1 MSRNAPDYELV
12 VGKSET
18 IPDQALTVRDII
30 TRFTRGQISIPP
42 IEQGDADD
50 IESSVSYGDLVD
62 AQSDFEQGVRAF
74 QSLKNGQENKD
85 TPKQDTS
92 LADMPTEQGS

>member
-1 MSRNAPDYELV
+1 MNRGPRDPEVV

-18 IPDQALTVRDII
+18 IPDQALTVRDIL

-42 IEQGDADD
+42 IEEGDSDD

-62 AQSDFEQGVRAF
+62 AHSDFEHGVRILRDLNHKHG
-74 QSLKNGQENKD
+74 QKNEN
-85 TPKQDTS
+85 TTQQDTAS
-92 LADMPTEQGS
+92 ADMPTE